1 MGVRA
6 VSPRLI
12 ACSPSL
18 KMKSGLRCRY
28 NRCII
33 IWAIMPRLPHIKSSV
48 GFGDTRLSKL
58 TELRPPL
65 LSLCSNGEPTMW
77 LNSKLVPRTYDRTG
91 VLPDL
96 TYFII
101 HNFIA
106 SDSNGLFIPKL
117 E

>member
-1 MGVRA
+1 MGVVRA
-6 VSPRLI
+6 VLLPLI

-48 GFGDTRLSKL
+48 GFGDTRLNKL
-58 TELRPPL
+58 TELRPWSPL
-65 LSLCSNGEPTMW
+65 LSLCNGEPTMW

-91 VLPDL
+91 V
-96 TYFII
+96 
-101 HNFIA
+101 
-106 SDSNGLFIPKL
+106 
-117 E
+117 